1 MDNSITYLTKEGF
14 ETLKSDLDALKSKR
28 PDMAIA
34 IAEAREKGDLSENA
48 EYDAAKNAQ
57 GMLEMKI
64 NQIETSLLNV
74 RLIDESQVDTSRVSL
89 STEVK
94 IKNSKTGKEFSYKIV
109 SSSEA
114 NIREKKIS
122 SDSPIGMGLMGK
134 KPGEQALVETPS
146 GIIAFEVLEISI

>member
-1 MDNSITYLTKEGF
+1 MDNNITYLTKEGF
-14 ETLKSDLDALKSKR
+14 ETLKSELEGLKAKR
-28 PDMAIA
+28 PDMAKA

-94 IKNSKTGKEFSYKIV
+94 IKNKKTGKEFSYKIV

-134 KPGEQALVETPS
+134 KPGEEALVETPS
-146 GIIAFEVLEISI
+146 GTIAFEVLEISI

>member
-1 MDNSITYLTKEGF
+1 MDNNITYLTKEGF
-14 ETLKSDLDALKSKR
+14 EQLRSELEGLKAKR
-28 PDMAIA
+28 PDMAKA

-64 NQIETSLLNV
+64 NQIETSLADV
-74 RLIDESQVDTSRVSL
+74 RIINEAQVDTSRVSL

-94 IKNSKTGKEFSYKIV
+94 IKNKKTGKEFAYRIV
-109 SSSEA
+109 SGSEA

-122 SDSPIGMGLMGK
+122 SESPIGMGLMGK
-134 KPGEQALVETPS
+134 KPGEEVLIETPS
-146 GIIAFEVLEISI
+146 GTIAFEILEITI